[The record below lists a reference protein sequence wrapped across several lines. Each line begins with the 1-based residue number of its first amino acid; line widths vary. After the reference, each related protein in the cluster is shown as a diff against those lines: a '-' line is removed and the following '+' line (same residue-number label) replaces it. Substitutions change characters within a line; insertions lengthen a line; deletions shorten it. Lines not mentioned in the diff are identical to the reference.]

1 MANAPAPSTARVY
14 SADEAFRA
22 YERARRLHWDSV
34 AQLPEARG
42 RWSVYYHRRL
52 AEVFGLLARPGLR
65 VLEVGCG
72 KGDLLASLRPRTGV
86 GVDLSGEMVE
96 AAARKHPGLLFV
108 QADAHFLPLAGTFDL
123 ILLSDLLND
132 VWDVQRVLGEVRR
145 VCHRRTRVILT
156 SYNRLWEPV
165 LGLADQLHLA
175 RPTLYQNWLTVE
187 DLRNLLS
194 LADLEFIRSWEEI
207 LWPVGTPF
215 VARVANSFLV
225 RFWPLRHLA
234 LTHFLVARPM
244 PEALASPSGA
254 GVSIVVPARNEAGNI
269 PELFRRLPRFGGG
282 MELVFVEGHSR
293 DATYEVLVE
302 SIARET
308 RWSCQLIRQTG
319 VGKGDAVRE
328 GFARARGDILI
339 ILDADLTVPPED
351 LPRYYETLVS
361 GRAELANGVRLVYP
375 MPGEAMRFLNLIGN
389 KFFSLAFSWLLG
401 QPVKDTLCGTKAL
414 WKQDYEIIAQDR
426 RYFGYSD
433 PFGDFD
439 LLLGAAKQNLKIVD
453 VPVRYRS
460 RIYGTTNISRWRH
473 GVLLFRMLLVA
484 ARRLKFT

>member
-1 MANAPAPSTARVY
+1 MADAPASAKARAY
-14 SADEAFRA
+14 AADEAFQTYQR
-22 YERARRLHWDSV
+22 ERRLHWDGV
-34 AQLPEARG
+34 ARLPKGRG

-52 AEVFGLLARPGLR
+52 AEVSRLVVRPGLR
-65 VLEVGCG
+65 VLEIGCG
-72 KGDLLASLRPRTGV
+72 TGDLLASLRPRFGV
-86 GVDLSGEMVE
+86 GIDLSREMI
-96 AAARKHPGLLFV
+96 AGAGRNHPELHFV
-108 QADAHFLPLAGTFDL
+108 QADAHFLPIAGAFDVV
-123 ILLSDLLND
+123 LLSDLLND
-132 VWDVQRVLGEVRR
+132 VWDVQRVLEEVRR

-156 SYNRLWEPV
+156 SYNRLWEPI
-165 LGLADQLHLA
+165 LGLADRLHMA

-194 LADLEFIRSWEEI
+194 LAGQELIRSWEEI
-207 LWPVGTPF
+207 LWPLGTPLL
-215 VARVANSFLV
+215 ARVANSFLV
-225 RFWPLRHLA
+225 RLWPVRHLA

-244 PEALASPSGA
+244 PEGA
-254 GVSIVVPARNEAGNI
+254 GPTRPAAVSIVVPARNEAGNI
-269 PELFRRLPRFGGG
+269 PELFRRLPRFAGR
-282 MELVFVEGHSR
+282 MELVFVEGHSK
-293 DATYEVLVE
+293 DGTYEVLVE
-302 SIARET
+302 TIARET
-308 RWSCQLIRQTG
+308 SWSCQLIRQDG

-328 GFARARGDILI
+328 GFARARGEVLI

-351 LPRYYETLVS
+351 LPRYYETLIT

-375 MPGEAMRFLNLIGN
+375 MPGEAMRFFNLIGN

-414 WKQDYEIIAQDR
+414 WKRDYEVIAENR
-426 RYFGYSD
+426 KYFGYTD

-439 LLLGAAKQNLKIVD
+439 LLLGAAKENLKIVD

-473 GVLLFRMLLVA
+473 GALLFRMLLVA

>member
-1 MANAPAPSTARVY
+1 MADAPAPSTIRVY
-14 SADEAFRA
+14 AADEAFRA
-22 YERARRLHWDSV
+22 YERERRLHWDAV
-34 AQLPEARG
+34 ARLPKGRG

-52 AEVFGLLARPGLR
+52 ADVCRLLVRPGLR
-65 VLEVGCG
+65 VLEIGCG
-72 KGDLLASLRPRTGV
+72 RGDLLASLRPRIGL
-86 GVDLSGEMVE
+86 GVDLSGEMV
-96 AAARKHPGLLFV
+96 AAAAKKHPELRFA
-108 QADAHFLPLAGTFDL
+108 QADAHFLPLAGEFDVV
-123 ILLSDLLND
+123 LLSDLLND
-132 VWDVQRVLGEVRR
+132 VWDVQRVLEEVRR
-145 VCHRRTRVILT
+145 VCHSRTRILLT
-156 SYNRLWEPV
+156 SYNRLWEPA
-165 LGLADQLHLA
+165 LGLADRLHMA

-207 LWPVGTPF
+207 LWPLGTP
-215 VARVANSFLV
+215 VLARIANSILV

-234 LTHFLVARPM
+234 LTHFLVARPT
-244 PEALASPSGA
+244 PASAVPSRPA
-254 GVSIVVPARNEAGNI
+254 SVSIVVPARNEAGNI

-282 MELVFVEGHSR
+282 MELVFVEGHSK

-302 SIARET
+302 SIAREAS
-308 RWSCQLIRQTG
+308 WSCQLIRQNG

-328 GFARARGDILI
+328 GFARARGEILI

-351 LPRYYETLVS
+351 LPRYYEALVS

-375 MPGEAMRFLNLIGN
+375 MPGEAMRFFNLIGN

-414 WKQDYEIIAQDR
+414 WKGDYEVIAENRD
-426 RYFGYSD
+426 YFGYAD

-453 VPVRYRS
+453 IPVRYRS
-460 RIYGTTNISRWRH
+460 RVYGTTNISRWRH
-473 GVLLFRMLLVA
+473 GALLLRMLLVA